1 MCVAY
6 PGKVIEIN
14 GDFAKVDFG
23 FGTIKDNVLIS
34 LVNAKIGDYVL
45 VHAGYAIQVVD
56 EEEAKKTIQMWEE
69 MTKGLNEEQRRRDL
83 YEAIGGGV
91 NE

>member
-14 GDFAKVDFG
+14 GEFAKVDFG
-23 FGTIKDNVLIS
+23 GTIKDNVLIS
-34 LVNAKIGDYVL
+34 LVNAKVGDYVL

-56 EEEAKKTIQMWEE
+56 EEEAKRTIEMWEE
-69 MTKGLNEEQRRRDL
+69 MVKGLDEEQRKKEF
-83 YEAIGGGV
+83 YEAIGGA
-91 NE
+91 E

>member
-14 GDFAKVDFG
+14 GEFAKVDFG
-23 FGTIKDNVLIS
+23 GTIKDNVLIS
-34 LVNAKIGDYVL
+34 LVNAKVGDYVL

-56 EEEAKKTIQMWEE
+56 EEEARKTIELWEE
-69 MTKGLNEEQRRRDL
+69 MTKELNEEQKRKEL
-83 YEAIGGGV
+83 YEAIGGKG
-91 NE
+91 E

>member
-6 PGKVIEIN
+6 PGKIIEIN
-14 GDFAKVDFG
+14 GEFAKVDFG
-23 FGTIKDNVLIS
+23 AGTIRDNILIS
-34 LVNAKIGDYVL
+34 LVNAKVGDYVL

-56 EEEAKKTIQMWEE
+56 EEEAKKTIEMWEE
-69 MTKGLNEEQRRRDL
+69 MTKELDEEQKKRDL
-83 YEAIGGGV
+83 YEAIGSGG

>member
-6 PGKVIEIN
+6 PGKVIEIH

-23 FGTIKDNVLIS
+23 GTVKDNVLIS
-34 LVNAKIGDYVL
+34 LVNAKVGDYVL

-56 EEEAKKTIQMWEE
+56 EEEAKKTIMMWEE
-69 MTKGLNEEQRRRDL
+69 MTKELSEDQKKKEF
-83 YEAIGGGV
+83 YEAVGGV
-91 NE
+91 